1 MIRKIII
8 SFFIFLTFLSC
19 EKPVP
24 VFDSQR
30 AFLDLVAQCDFGPRN
45 PGSEGHRKTKK
56 YILDLM
62 QKEAD
67 SVIVQDF
74 SFESA
79 LEKKTHN
86 GTNIIARFNPS
97 NATQVLIGA
106 HWDTRPFADRD
117 ENRKNLKTPILGAND
132 GASGVAIL
140 LELARILNRNKS
152 SIGINL
158 VFFDAEDSGV
168 SEENESYCKGSIFFS
183 KNLPISNIK
192 EAIILDMVGDKQL
205 SLPIERNSLNFHS
218 VLVRQLW
225 DRAKKLN
232 LKAFK
237 GVVGPSIYDDH
248 VPLYQYAGIPS
259 VDIIDFRYPNSFE
272 NYWHTVDDTPKNCSP
287 ESLGQVGML
296 MIDYIFNRKFYVV
309 P

>member
-1 MIRKIII
+1 MIRNIII

-19 EKPVP
+19 EKPAP

-45 PGSEGHRKTKK
+45 PGSEGHRNTKK

-62 QKEAD
+62 HKEAD

-74 SFESA
+74 TFESA

-117 ENRKNLKTPILGAND
+117 ENRENFKTPILGAND

-183 KNLPISNIK
+183 KNIPISNIK

-205 SLPIERNSLNFHS
+205 SLPIERNSLNFHG
-218 VLVRQLW
+218 VLVRKLW